1 MTSTKPDNQGR
12 TSWRSDIAP
21 GVFYPALAIL
31 GLVVLISIFFP
42 DATGDALGS
51 AQSSVIGDIGWY
63 YTLTVTGFVI
73 FALWMGIGRF
83 GDIKLGKDD
92 DEAEFSLKAWFA
104 MLFAAGMGI
113 GLVFWGAAEPLTF
126 FTNPKPGVTG
136 TDAELAQKAM
146 SQVFLHWGLHA
157 WAIYVVVGLSMAYA
171 IHRKGRSVSMR
182 WTLEPL
188 LGDRVKGKL
197 GDAIDV
203 VAIVG
208 TVAGVATSLGLGVQQ
223 ITAGFVHLG
232 VIDEGTDTIRVLLIV
247 AITSIA
253 VVSVVSGLGRGI
265 KWLSNINLGLAASLL
280 LLVLV
285 LGPTLFLLRSFV
297 QNLGGYAAD
306 IVPLSFNT
314 SAFAGEDGVQWQGF
328 WTTFYWGWWM
338 SWAPFVGIFIAR
350 ISKGRTIR
358 EFVAGVLLVP
368 TLVSALWFSVLGGA
382 AIVRQMEFGDL
393 TNSDGGITSENVL
406 FDLLGSLP
414 AGSILSGLA
423 IILVTIFFVTSSD
436 SGSLVVDML
445 ASGGNPEPPTWS
457 RVMWAVIEG
466 LGGDQPDAGRWS
478 GCPADRSDPD
488 RGPVQH
494 HHDRDVFCHL
504 SSAQGRAPRDPAPRS
519 PRTRAGDGDRGGRD
533 RHRLAGRELRRS
545 LRPARRRAH
554 RPRVRGAVRPDL
566 IRTARRGAPPR
577 FAAGPLFDSPVSA
590 SAPVVTSSVVV
601 EQM

>member
-1 MTSTKPDNQGR
+1 MASTKHDNPGR

-31 GLVVLISIFFP
+31 GLVVLISILFP
-42 DATGDALGS
+42 KATGDALGA

-92 DEAEFSLKAWFA
+92 DETEFSLKAWFA

-126 FTNPKPGVTG
+126 FTKPKPGVTG

-188 LGDRVKGKL
+188 LGDRVQGRL

-232 VIDEGTDTIRVLLIV
+232 MIDEGTDTIRVILIV
-247 AITSIA
+247 AITTIA
-253 VVSVVSGLGRGI
+253 VISVVSGLGRGI
-265 KWLSNINLGLAASLL
+265 KWLSNVNLGLAATLL

-314 SAFAGEDGVQWQGF
+314 SAFAGKDGIEWQGF

-368 TLVSALWFSVLGGA
+368 TLVSALWFSILGGA
-382 AIVRQMEFGDL
+382 AILRQMEVGDL
-393 TNSDGGITSENVL
+393 LNSDGGVTSENVL

-414 AGSILSGLA
+414 AGSLLSGLA

-457 RVMWAVIEG
+457 RVTWAVIEG
-466 LGGDQPDAGRWS
+466 LVAISLMLAGGLAALQTGAILTAVPFSIIMIAM
-478 GCPADRSDPD
+478 CFATY
-488 RGPVQH
+488 
-494 HHDRDVFCHL
+494 
-504 SSAQGRAPRDPAPRS
+504 RALK
-519 PRTRAGDGDRGGRD
+519 GE
-533 RHRLAGRELRRS
+533 HKEILRLA
-545 LRPARRRAH
+545 RRAREREMSTEVGESVTGSLVRNFDDH
-554 RPRVRGAVRPDL
+554 FGRPVDERIDRAL
-566 IRTARRGAPPR
+566 E
-577 FAAGPLFDSPVSA
+577 
-590 SAPVVTSSVVV
+590 
-601 EQM
+601 EQSDQS

>member
-1 MTSTKPDNQGR
+1 MASTKQDHPGR
-12 TSWRSDIAP
+12 TSWRNDIAP

-31 GLVVLISIFFP
+31 GLVVLISILFP

-188 LGDRVKGKL
+188 LGDRVKGRL

-232 VIDEGTDTIRVLLIV
+232 VIDEGTDTIRVILII

-314 SAFAGEDGVQWQGF
+314 SAFAGEDGVEWQGF

-382 AIVRQMEFGDL
+382 AIVRQMEIGDL

-466 LGGDQPDAGRWS
+466 LVAIGLMLAGGLAALQTGAILTAVPFSIIMIAM
-478 GCPADRSDPD
+478 CFATY
-488 RGPVQH
+488 
-494 HHDRDVFCHL
+494 
-504 SSAQGRAPRDPAPRS
+504 RALKAERKEIL
-519 PRTRAGDGDRGGRD
+519 
-533 RHRLAGRELRRS
+533 RLA
-545 LRPARRRAH
+545 RRAREREMAIEVGETVTGSLVDNFDDH
-554 RPRVRGAVRPDL
+554 FGRPVDERIDRAL
-566 IRTARRGAPPR
+566 E
-577 FAAGPLFDSPVSA
+577 
-590 SAPVVTSSVVV
+590 
-601 EQM
+601 EQSDQT

>member
-92 DEAEFSLKAWFA
+92 DEAEFSIKAWFA

-466 LGGDQPDAGRWS
+466 LVAISLMLAGGLAALQTGAILTAVPFSIIMIAM
-478 GCPADRSDPD
+478 CFATY
-488 RGPVQH
+488 
-494 HHDRDVFCHL
+494 
-504 SSAQGRAPRDPAPRS
+504 RALKGEHREIL
-519 PRTRAGDGDRGGRD
+519 
-533 RHRLAGRELRRS
+533 RLA
-545 LRPARRRAH
+545 RRAREREMAIEVGETVTGSLVENFDDH
-554 RPRVRGAVRPDL
+554 FGRPVDERIDRA
-566 IRTARRGAPPR
+566 
-577 FAAGPLFDSPVSA
+577 FE
-590 SAPVVTSSVVV
+590 
-601 EQM
+601 EQSDQT

>member
-1 MTSTKPDNQGR
+1 MASTKHDNPGR
-12 TSWRSDIAP
+12 TSWRSDIKP

-31 GLVVLISIFFP
+31 GIVVLISILFP

-126 FTNPKPGVTG
+126 FTDPKPGVTG

-188 LGDRVKGKL
+188 LGDRVKGRL

-232 VIDEGTDTIRVLLIV
+232 LIDEGTDTIRVILIV
-247 AITSIA
+247 LITSIA

-314 SAFAGEDGVQWQGF
+314 SAFAGDDGVEWQGF

-382 AIVRQMEFGDL
+382 AIVRQMEVGDL

-457 RVMWAVIEG
+457 RVLWAVLEG
-466 LGGDQPDAGRWS
+466 LVAISLMLAGGLAALQTGAILTAVPFSVIMIAMCFATHRALKGEHKEILRLARRAREREFASELSESVTGSLVENFDDHFGRPVDERIDRAFEEQADQP
-478 GCPADRSDPD
+478 
-488 RGPVQH
+488 
-494 HHDRDVFCHL
+494 
-504 SSAQGRAPRDPAPRS
+504 
-519 PRTRAGDGDRGGRD
+519 
-533 RHRLAGRELRRS
+533 
-545 LRPARRRAH
+545 
-554 RPRVRGAVRPDL
+554 
-566 IRTARRGAPPR
+566 
-577 FAAGPLFDSPVSA
+577 
-590 SAPVVTSSVVV
+590 
-601 EQM
+601 

>member
-1 MTSTKPDNQGR
+1 MSSIKRDNQER
-12 TSWRSDIAP
+12 IPWRSQIAP
-21 GVFYPALAIL
+21 GVFFPALIIL
-31 GLVVLISIFFP
+31 GLVVLISILFP

-63 YTLTVTGFVI
+63 YTLTVTGFVV

-92 DEAEFSLKAWFA
+92 DEPEFSLKAWFA

-126 FTNPKPGVTG
+126 FTDPKPGVTG
-136 TDAELAQKAM
+136 TEAELAQKAM

-188 LGDRVKGKL
+188 LGDRVKGRL

-232 VIDEGTDTIRVLLIV
+232 LIDEGTDTIRVLLIV
-247 AITSIA
+247 AITSLA
-253 VVSVVSGLGRGI
+253 VISVVSGLGRGI
-265 KWLSNINLGLAASLL
+265 KWLSNINLGLAAGLL
-280 LLVLV
+280 LLVLI

-314 SAFAGEDGVQWQGF
+314 SAFAGDDGIQWQGW

-382 AIVRQMEFGDL
+382 AILRQMEVGDL

-414 AGSILSGLA
+414 GGAILSGLA

-445 ASGGNPEPPTWS
+445 ASGGDPQPPTWS
-457 RVMWAVIEG
+457 RILWAVIEG
-466 LGGDQPDAGRWS
+466 LVAIALMLAGGLAALQTGAILTAVPFSVIMIAMCFATYRALKAERTEILRLGRRAREREMAIEV
-478 GCPADRSDPD
+478 GDTVKDHFVD
-488 RGPVQH
+488 NFDDHFGGPVDERI
-494 HHDRDVFCHL
+494 DRALEEQSD
-504 SSAQGRAPRDPAPRS
+504 SS
-519 PRTRAGDGDRGGRD
+519 
-533 RHRLAGRELRRS
+533 
-545 LRPARRRAH
+545 
-554 RPRVRGAVRPDL
+554 
-566 IRTARRGAPPR
+566 
-577 FAAGPLFDSPVSA
+577 
-590 SAPVVTSSVVV
+590 
-601 EQM
+601 

>member
-1 MTSTKPDNQGR
+1 MANDTHGNKER
-12 TSWRSDIAP
+12 ASWRSEIAP
-21 GVFYPALAIL
+21 GVFFPALSIL
-31 GLVVLISIFFP
+31 GLVVLISILFP

-51 AQSSVIGDIGWY
+51 MQKNVIGDIGWY
-63 YTLTVTGFVI
+63 YTLTVTGFVV

-92 DEAEFSLKAWFA
+92 DEAEFSLRAWFG

-126 FTNPKPGVTG
+126 FTNPKPGVSG
-136 TDAELAQKAM
+136 TDAQLSQKAM

-171 IHRKGRSVSMR
+171 IHRKGRPVSIR
-182 WTLEPL
+182 WALEPL
-188 LGDRVKGKL
+188 LGDRVKGRL
-197 GDAIDV
+197 GDVIDV

-232 VIDEGTDTIRVLLIV
+232 LIDESTNTIRIILI
-247 AITSIA
+247 AIITSIA
-253 VVSVVSGLGRGI
+253 VVSVISGLGKGI
-265 KWLSNINLGLAASLL
+265 KWLSNANLGLAAL

-285 LGPTLFLLRSFV
+285 LILGPTLFLLRSFV

-314 SAFAGEDGVQWQGF
+314 SAFAGKDGIEWQGA

-338 SWAPFVGIFIAR
+338 SWAPFVGVFIAR

-382 AIVRQMEFGDL
+382 AILRQMNVGDL
-393 TNSDGGITSENVL
+393 VGSDGSVTSENVL
-406 FDLLGSLP
+406 FDLLGTLP
-414 AGSILSGLA
+414 GGSILSGLA
-423 IILVTIFFVTSSD
+423 ILLVTIFFVTSSD

-445 ASGGNPEPPTWS
+445 ASGGDPEPPTWS
-457 RVMWAVIEG
+457 RVLWAVIEG
-466 LGGDQPDAGRWS
+466 SVAIALMLAGGLAALQTGAILTAVPFSIIMIAMCFATYR
-478 GCPADRSDPD
+478 ALKTERNEIVRLARRSREREMATEVGESVKDD
-488 RGPVQH
+488 LVGNFDDHFGGPVDERI
-494 HHDRDVFCHL
+494 DRAL
-504 SSAQGRAPRDPAPRS
+504 
-519 PRTRAGDGDRGGRD
+519 
-533 RHRLAGRELRRS
+533 E
-545 LRPARRRAH
+545 
-554 RPRVRGAVRPDL
+554 
-566 IRTARRGAPPR
+566 
-577 FAAGPLFDSPVSA
+577 
-590 SAPVVTSSVVV
+590 
-601 EQM
+601 EQSKPT